1 VHVNYKLKDMEE
13 KKLDINS
20 IIGFLL
26 IGAILL
32 YMLWQNQPT
41 PEQLAEQEKAKQ
53 EQLATE
59 SANQAA
65 AEMAITDNSNNNQ
78 LPTDSLGLASLKN
91 QIGDFAYALTLP
103 SATTN
108 VTTFENEVLALKI
121 DNKGG
126 FISEVRL
133 KSYVNHDS
141 VPVYLIKDGSSV
153 FNLNFAISDNRT
165 LNSTN
170 LYFQPTLSTSG
181 DNQVLSM
188 RLKVSETQF
197 LEYRYEL
204 KPNDY
209 MLGFS
214 VKSQGL
220 SNVLNTSQDV
230 QLDWKFKAHR
240 QDQSISFENRY
251 TRLTYQH
258 EGDKIN
264 KLSQGGDDDES
275 ESDVAWL
282 SFRQHFF
289 STILVPDTAFK
300 TVDLK
305 SFDLVQDET
314 LDTLFTKR
322 YEVSLPLSYSGGELA
337 HNMNIYYGPTYDD
350 ILNKYDRNLEAS
362 IPFGWGIFG
371 WINKAVFS
379 PLYAWLTNYLPYGL
393 AIIVMTIMVKIL
405 LSFVQYKQFL
415 SQAKMRILKPEL
427 DAIREKYK
435 NNKMKAQQE
444 TLAVQNKA
452 GASPLSGCLPG
463 MLQMPV
469 FYALFMFF
477 PIAFELRQKSFLWVD
492 DLSSYD
498 SIAELPF
505 NVPFYGDHIS
515 LFPILASIAIFFYM
529 KMTTGQQMAT
539 QPTQEGMPDMGKMMK
554 YMIYLSPVIMLVF
567 FNNYASGLSLYYFIS
582 NLISI
587 GIMIVIKNY
596 IIDEDKVLAKIQV
609 SKAKPKKQNRFQ
621 KKMAEIMEQAEAQKA
636 AQQKRKK

>member
-1 VHVNYKLKDMEE
+1 MED
-13 KKLDINS
+13 KKLDLNS

-41 PEQLAEQEKAKQ
+41 PEQLAAQEEAQQ
-53 EQLATE
+53 EQIAAE
-59 SANQAA
+59 AANAAA
-65 AEMAITDNSNNNQ
+65 AELTNTSAFSATALS
-78 LPTDSLGLASLKN
+78 DSLALARFKN
-91 QIGDFAYALTLP
+91 TVGDFAYALTLP
-103 SATTN
+103 SATAQH
-108 VTTFENEVLALKI
+108 TTFENELLALKV

-126 FISEVRL
+126 FISEVKL
-133 KSYVNHDS
+133 KNYVNHDS
-141 VPVYLIKDGSSV
+141 VPVYLIKDGSSE
-153 FNLNFAISDNRT
+153 FNLNFATTDNRT
-165 LNSTN
+165 LNSSD
-170 LYFQPTLSTSG
+170 LYFEPTLSTSG

-214 VKSQGL
+214 VRSQGL
-220 SNVLNTSQDV
+220 SNVLNSSKEV
-230 QLDWKFKAHR
+230 QLDWKYKAHR
-240 QDQSISFENRY
+240 QDQSITFENRY
-251 TRLTYQH
+251 TRMTYKH
-258 EGDKIN
+258 EGDKVN
-264 KLSQGGDDDES
+264 KLSQTGDDEETEVDLE
-275 ESDVAWL
+275 WI

-289 STILVPDTAFK
+289 SSILVPEVPFK
-300 TVDLK
+300 TADLK
-305 SFDLVQDET
+305 SFNLVEDET
-314 LDTLFTKR
+314 VDTLFTKR
-322 YEVSLPLSYSGGELA
+322 YEISLPLNFSGGELT
-337 HNMNIYYGPTYDD
+337 HNMAIYYGPTYDK
-350 ILNKYDRNLEAS
+350 ILKTYDRNLEAS

-379 PLYAWLTNYLPYGL
+379 PLYAWLTNYLPYGI

-405 LSFVQYKQFL
+405 LSFVQYKQFMT
-415 SQAKMRILKPEL
+415 QAKTKILKPEL
-427 DAIREKYK
+427 DALREKYK
-435 NNKMKAQQE
+435 NNKMKLQQE
-444 TLAVQNKA
+444 TLALQNKA

-463 MLQMPV
+463 LLQMPI

-477 PIAFELRQKSFLWVD
+477 PIAFELRQKPFLWVD

-498 SIAELPF
+498 SILELPF
-505 NVPFYGDHIS
+505 NIPFYGDHVS

-554 YMIYLSPVIMLVF
+554 YMIYFSPILMLVF

-582 NLISI
+582 NVISI
-587 GIMIVIKNY
+587 GIMIVIKNF

-621 KKMAEIMEQAEAQKA
+621 KKMAEIMAQAEAQKE
-636 AQQKRKK
+636 AQQRRKK

>member
-1 VHVNYKLKDMEE
+1 MEE

-53 EQLATE
+53 EQLASE
-59 SANQAA
+59 AANQVAT
-65 AEMAITDNSNNNQ
+65 ELTITNNSNDNQ
-78 LPTDSLGLASLKN
+78 LPTDPQGLASLKN
-91 QIGDFAYALTLP
+91 KIGDFAYALTLA
-103 SATTN
+103 SATNTT
-108 VTTFENEVLALKI
+108 TTFENEVLALKI

-126 FISEVRL
+126 FISEVKL

-153 FNLNFAISDNRT
+153 FNLNFATSDNRT
-165 LNSTN
+165 LNTTN

-220 SNVLNTSQDV
+220 SNILNTSQDV

-264 KLSQGGDDDES
+264 KLSQTGDDDET
-275 ESDVAWL
+275 ESDLSWI

-289 STILVPDTAFK
+289 STILVPDTPIK
-300 TVDLK
+300 TADLK
-305 SFDLVQDET
+305 SFNLVGDET
-314 LDTLFTKR
+314 VDTLFTKR
-322 YEVSLPLSYSGGELA
+322 YEISLPLTYSGGELT

-393 AIIVMTIMVKIL
+393 AIIVMTIMVKIV

-415 SQAKMRILKPEL
+415 SQAKMKILKPEL

-505 NVPFYGDHIS
+505 NIPFYGDHIS

-554 YMIYLSPVIMLVF
+554 YMIYFSPILMLVF

-587 GIMIVIKNY
+587 GIMIVIKNF

-621 KKMAEIMEQAEAQKA
+621 KKMAEIMAQAAAQKA

>member
-1 VHVNYKLKDMEE
+1 MEE

-59 SANQAA
+59 AANQAA
-65 AEMAITDNSNNNQ
+65 AELTTNNTSSFNPQ
-78 LPTDSLGLASLKN
+78 QTDSLALAGFKN

-103 SATTN
+103 SATSSITS
-108 VTTFENEVLALKI
+108 FENEVLALKI

-126 FISEVRL
+126 FISEVKL
-133 KSYVNHDS
+133 KNFVNHDS

-153 FNLNFAISDNRT
+153 FNLNFATTDNRT
-165 LNSTN
+165 LNSTE
-170 LYFQPTLSTSG
+170 LYFEPTLSTSG
-181 DNQVLSM
+181 ENQVLSM

-214 VKSQGL
+214 VRSQGL
-220 SNVLNTSQDV
+220 SNVLNTSKDV

-264 KLSQGGDDDES
+264 KLSQTGDDDDAEV
-275 ESDVAWL
+275 DLAWV

-289 STILVPDTAFK
+289 SSILVPEIPFK
-300 TVDLK
+300 TADLK
-305 SFDLVQDET
+305 SFNLVEDET
-314 LDTLFTKR
+314 VDTLFTKR
-322 YEVSLPLSYSGGELA
+322 YEISLPLNFSGGELA
-337 HNMNIYYGPTYDD
+337 HNMNLYYGPTYAD
-350 ILNKYDRNLEAS
+350 ILSKYDRNLEAS

-379 PLYAWLTNYLPYGL
+379 PLYAWLTKYLPYGI

-435 NNKMKAQQE
+435 NNKMKARQE
-444 TLAVQNKA
+444 TLALQNKA

-498 SIAELPF
+498 SILELPF
-505 NVPFYGDHIS
+505 NIPFYGDHVS

-554 YMIYLSPVIMLVF
+554 YMIYFSPILMLVF

-587 GIMIVIKNY
+587 GIMIVIKNF
-596 IIDEDKVLAKIQV
+596 IIDEEKVLAKIQV

-621 KKMAEIMEQAEAQKA
+621 KKMAEIMAQAEAQKE

>member
-1 VHVNYKLKDMEE
+1 MEE

-153 FNLNFAISDNRT
+153 FNLNFATSDNRT